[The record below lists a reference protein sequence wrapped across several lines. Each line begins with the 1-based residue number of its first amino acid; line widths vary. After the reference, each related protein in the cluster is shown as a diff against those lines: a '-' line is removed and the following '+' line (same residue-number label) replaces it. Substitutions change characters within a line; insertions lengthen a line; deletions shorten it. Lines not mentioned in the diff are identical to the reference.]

1 MFVPESECKSKA
13 FIRNGQGKTGK
24 NFRKMKNTLLL
35 KTTNRR
41 NILHTKEKE
50 KYKVQRKKQRKERK
64 MPATPKK
71 KLAVRPAKR
80 NKKNYEARNISC
92 CNIPCC
98 DYI

>member
-1 MFVPESECKSKA
+1 MFVPKSECKSKA

-50 KYKVQRKKQRKERK
+50 KYKVQRKKQGKERK
-64 MPATPKK
+64 
-71 KLAVRPAKR
+71 R
-80 NKKNYEARNISC
+80 KKNAGHTEKKTCGEAGKAQ
-92 CNIPCC
+92 
-98 DYI
+98 

>member
-13 FIRNGQGKTGK
+13 FVRNGQGKTGK
-24 NFRKMKNTLLL
+24 NFRKMKNTQLL

-71 KLAVRPAKR
+71 TCG
-80 NKKNYEARNISC
+80 EAGKAQ
-92 CNIPCC
+92 
-98 DYI
+98 

>member
-24 NFRKMKNTLLL
+24 NFRKMKNTQLL

-50 KYKVQRKKQRKERK
+50 KYKVQRKKTRKR
-64 MPATPKK
+64 
-71 KLAVRPAKR
+71 
-80 NKKNYEARNISC
+80 KKNAGHTEKKTCGEAGKAQ
-92 CNIPCC
+92 
-98 DYI
+98 